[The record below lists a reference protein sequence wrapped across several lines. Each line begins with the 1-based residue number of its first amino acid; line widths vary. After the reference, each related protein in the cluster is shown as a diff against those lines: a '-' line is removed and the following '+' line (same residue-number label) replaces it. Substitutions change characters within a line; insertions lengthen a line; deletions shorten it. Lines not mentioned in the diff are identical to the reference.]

1 VASGLIVFGVTLIS
15 LSFAPLITTELIG
28 LLELFAVLLIAYFF
42 GRGPALLAAAISA
55 LSWNYLFIEPRFTL
69 QIGRPQDIVLLA
81 LYFAIALFTGNLT
94 ARIRRHERQS
104 RRNAERT
111 MALYALA
118 HEVASAVDMDAVLL
132 TAVREIGRAFNAE
145 VGILIAGEH
154 GLQAQTCSTLPMNE
168 KELSVAKWAYE
179 SGKPA
184 GRFTDTLPSA
194 AATHLPLNTGQATV
208 GVLAIRTAGDQR
220 LSFDQMGLLDTFT
233 NQLAVVVER
242 EILDQQMERAEMARE
257 SERLY
262 TALLNS
268 ISHELR
274 TPIATV
280 VGASTSLRDLP
291 AGQDG
296 LRRTLIAD
304 IQHAGERLNR
314 LVENLLDMSRL
325 ESGRLQIKREWCD
338 IGDLIGVVVKEAE
351 GRLGGR
357 AMHLEVEPGLPLVQL
372 DEGLI
377 EQALANL
384 LDNAINY
391 APAHATIRLSAQARD
406 GWVELAVED
415 NGPGIPPADLPHLFD
430 KFYRGAAAPTGGT
443 GLGLA
448 IARGLVEAHGGTL
461 GAVNVPGGGARF
473 TIRLPAS
480 AAPPPVQEADA

>member
-1 VASGLIVFGVTLIS
+1 MVAVGPSRFSESLIRWTRRIAYNLEAPWLAVYVETSRPLRAADQETLQRNLALAAELGAEVITAAGDDIPGELLLIARQRNISQIVMGKPLHTRLQDLLRGGSPVDHVIRSSGQIDVMVVTGEEVADGSGLSALSMLSVERHSTFWQYVASGLIVFGVTLIS
-15 LSFAPLITTELIG
+15 LTFAPLITTELIG

-145 VGILIAGEH
+145 VGVVIAGEH
-154 GLQAQTCSTLPMNE
+154 GLQLQTCSTLPMDE

-291 AGQDG
+291 DG
-296 LRRTLIAD
+296 RVEMTLHVAD
-304 IQHAGERLNR
+304 T
-314 LVENLLDMSRL
+314 
-325 ESGRLQIKREWCD
+325 
-338 IGDLIGVVVKEAE
+338 
-351 GRLGGR
+351 
-357 AMHLEVEPGLPLVQL
+357 LEVRRWILGYGVQAEVVEP
-372 DEGLI
+372 
-377 EQALANL
+377 
-384 LDNAINY
+384 
-391 APAHATIRLSAQARD
+391 
-406 GWVELAVED
+406 
-415 NGPGIPPADLPHLFD
+415 
-430 KFYRGAAAPTGGT
+430 
-443 GLGLA
+443 
-448 IARGLVEAHGGTL
+448 TL
-461 GAVNVPGGGARF
+461 
-473 TIRLPAS
+473 
-480 AAPPPVQEADA
+480 